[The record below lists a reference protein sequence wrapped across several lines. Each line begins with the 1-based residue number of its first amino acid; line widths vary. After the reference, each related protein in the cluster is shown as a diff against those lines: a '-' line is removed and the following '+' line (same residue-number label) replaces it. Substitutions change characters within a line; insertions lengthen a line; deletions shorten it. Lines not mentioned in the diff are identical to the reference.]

1 MKIRLTILALVLIPV
16 LVAGGFAVTK
26 TPMSAP
32 VVAVLGAVMI
42 WLAYTRYARR
52 IDAEVIRPDDKKATP
67 ARMYMDGVDFMPT
80 SRNVLYGYH
89 FKSIAAAGPIVG
101 PIAAATLWGWMPA
114 LLWLTLGVSF
124 LGWASDYSAIVVAVR
139 NDGNSL
145 SAIAHRLISPRARII
160 LFVFIFFYLLLL
172 AGAFV
177 GIMAGIF
184 DPRADVPFGILML
197 AIMGL
202 LMGQMLYKWK
212 MDLILVTFI
221 AVALTLGGMALGAKG
236 ISSAK
241 GVTPDGKPA
250 ATIVFGGP
258 VNSVVEKVGN
268 GLNRITGGEPMYT
281 VVDPTKA
288 DPRLA
293 TTVITAD
300 GKIVPKYVDKSGA
313 IKMMPSFVFWCLMV
327 FLFSYLGTV
336 LPIWRFAQPTNYIGF
351 WVTFIT
357 IGLSALGAI
366 VGGVRAL
373 FGNPE
378 MIKAVTFQTKVFST
392 LMPMSQAKDAAGNI
406 LQALPAIQPIWPML
420 FVTIA
425 CGAISGWHA
434 LVGSIGTARQ
444 LEYETDAL
452 PVGGGGMFS
461 ENALALLSLVAV
473 SIAGGAG
480 AGAFAAGVG
489 KLLGMVT
496 FGAIAPAYGTA
507 LGFGVFVVIVLTMVQ
522 LVFRV
527 MRVTLG
533 EWLGD
538 TWAGFKNAHISAI
551 VSMGLAL
558 VLVLSGT
565 WIYLWQLFGA
575 SNQLMA
581 ALSLL
586 IVSLWLKSIGRS
598 PRYAF
603 WPMLFMYVTTMA
615 AILVTAY
622 NLYASILSNPK
633 IAAQP
638 INSFGA
644 IAMLIVAGL
653 LFIAAILIAWD
664 AFKAWRKLDVKG
676 ATPTPTR
683 DRERELV
690 SAHD

>member
-1 MKIRLTILALVLIPV
+1 MKLRLSILVLILIPT
-16 LVAGGFAVTK
+16 LVATGYAISK
-26 TPMSAP
+26 RPMTAP
-32 VVAVLGAVMI
+32 VVAILGAVMI
-42 WLAYTRYARR
+42 WLGYTRYARR
-52 IDAEVIRPDDKKATP
+52 IDSDVIQPDDRKATP

-80 SRNVLYGYH
+80 SRNILYGYH

-114 LLWLTLGVSF
+114 LLWLTLGVTF
-124 LGWASDYSAIVVAVR
+124 LGWASDYSAIMVAVR

-145 SAIAHRLISPRARII
+145 SAIAHRLIAPRARVI

-177 GIMAGIF
+177 GIMAGVF
-184 DPRADVPFGILML
+184 DPRADVPFGIFML
-197 AIMGL
+197 AVMGL
-202 LMGQMLYKWK
+202 LMGQMLYRWK
-212 MDLILVTFI
+212 MDLILVTFV
-221 AVALTLGGMALGAKG
+221 AVVVTLGSMAIGAKG
-236 ISSAK
+236 IASVK
-241 GVTPDGKPA
+241 GTTPDGKPA
-250 ATIVFGGP
+250 TAMVFAGP
-258 VNSVVEKVGN
+258 INSAVQKLSDSIN
-268 GLNRITGGEPMYT
+268 SLTGKKAMYT

-293 TTVITAD
+293 PTELNAD
-300 GKIVPKYVDKSGA
+300 GKIVPKYVDQSGA
-313 IKMMPSFVFWCLMV
+313 IKMLPSFIFWCL
-327 FLFSYLGTV
+327 FIFGFSYLGTV

-351 WVTFIT
+351 WVTFLT
-357 IGLSALGAI
+357 IGLSALGAVI
-366 VGGVRAL
+366 GGIRAL
-373 FGNPE
+373 MGNPE
-378 MIKAVTFQTKVFST
+378 MIKAVTFQTKIFST
-392 LMPMSQAKDAAGNI
+392 WMPMTQAKDAAGNF
-406 LQALPAIQPIWPML
+406 LQALPAIQPLWPML

-425 CGAISGWHA
+425 CGAISGWHS

-461 ENALALLSLVAV
+461 ENALALLSLIAV

-496 FGAIAPAYGTA
+496 FGAITPAYGTA

-538 TWAGFKNAHISAI
+538 AWLGFKNPHIAAI
-551 VSMGLAL
+551 ISMALAMG
-558 VLVLSGT
+558 LVLSGT

-586 IVSLWLKSIGRS
+586 IVSLWLKSTGRN

-615 AILVTAY
+615 AIIVTAY

-638 INSFGA
+638 INSIGA
-644 IAMLIVAGL
+644 IAMILLSAL
-653 LFIAAILIAWD
+653 LFVAAIVIAWD
-664 AFKAWRKLDVKG
+664 AWHAWAKLGTGKG
-676 ATPTPTR
+676 KPV
-683 DRERELV
+683 RELV
-690 SAHD
+690 AAD